1 MLITGISEYLPG
13 RLALALEGHDG
24 IETIVGVDVREP
36 SVTLKRTEFVRAD
49 VRNPL
54 VTRIIVSE
62 LIDTVAHLSVASA
75 PGSGGRTRMKERN
88 VIGTMQ
94 LLAACQKAAPLRRVI
109 VKSSTAVYG
118 SDHTDPALFV
128 EGATPR
134 TTPKGGFAKDVTE
147 VESYARSF
155 GRRRKD
161 VELTL
166 LRFANFLGGGME
178 SLFARYLALP
188 VVPTILG
195 FDPRL
200 QFCHPEDAVAVLVE
214 SIVGDHPGIFNVAG
228 DGVLYLSQA
237 LRILGR
243 PQAPLPL
250 PVVDLAGSLV
260 RRTGRV
266 DYSPEQLRFLQFGR
280 VADTGRLRE
289 VFGYTPVWSTR
300 AALEDYM
307 TRRAQD
313 AAAEQAPGNDLESF
327 LRSRARART

>member
-1 MLITGISEYLPG
+1 MLITGISEHLPG
-13 RLALALEGHDG
+13 RLALALEEHDDV
-24 IETIVGVDVREP
+24 ETIVGVDVREP
-36 SVTLKRTEFVRAD
+36 SVALKRTEFVRAD
-49 VRNPL
+49 IRNPL

-62 LIDTVAHLSVASA
+62 RIDTVAHLSVASA
-75 PGSGGRTRMKERN
+75 PGSGGRARMKERN

-94 LLAACQKAAPLRRVI
+94 LLAACQKATPLRRVI

-118 SDHTDPALFV
+118 SDHTDPALFA
-128 EGATPR
+128 EDATPR
-134 TTPKGGFAKDVTE
+134 TPPKGGFAKDATE
-147 VESYARSF
+147 VESYARAF

-161 VELTL
+161 VEVTL
-166 LRFANFLGGGME
+166 LRFANFLGGGNE
-178 SLFARYLALP
+178 SSFARYFALP
-188 VVPTILG
+188 VVPTIFG

-200 QFCHPEDAVAVLVE
+200 QFCHPEDAVAVFVE

-228 DGVLYLSQA
+228 DGALYLSQA

-250 PVVDLAGSLV
+250 PIVDFAGSLV

-280 VADTGRLRE
+280 VADTTRLLE
-289 VFGYTPVWSTR
+289 VFGYTPAWTTR

-307 TRRAQD
+307 TRREKEVV
-313 AAAEQAPGNDLESF
+313 AEPSPRNDLENF
-327 LRSRARART
+327 LRGRARART